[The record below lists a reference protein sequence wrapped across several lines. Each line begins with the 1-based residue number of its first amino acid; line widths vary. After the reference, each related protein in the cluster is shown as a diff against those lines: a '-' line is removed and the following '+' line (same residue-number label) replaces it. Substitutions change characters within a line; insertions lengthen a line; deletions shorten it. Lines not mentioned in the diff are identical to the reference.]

1 MKTISQN
8 ELLDAQ
14 IKLLKIKQSDDFEM
28 LKNQFDTTLESLKPI
43 NIVKA
48 TIADFK
54 QSKEVKNSL
63 FESALGIASGFL
75 TRKLLVNKS
84 SGIVKKITA
93 SIIQYMV
100 TQFVTKKAE
109 KINEEEKEEEEKS
122 L

>member
-109 KINEEEKEEEEKS
+109 KINEEEKEEEKS